1 MMDIRERV
9 ESGNLEEV
17 IRTAVESRQAEM
29 WTSLPGIV
37 EDVDFIKQTM
47 TVRPA
52 IKSVQRKADGST
64 EHVELP
70 LLKDVPIIFPSGGGM
85 TMTFPIKKGD
95 GVHVTFSSRPTDAHM
110 QSDGVQ
116 KQVDARMHHLSD
128 GYAQVG
134 FRPEPRKL
142 KNVPSDATQVRVDKE
157 DGTAVHTMTYH
168 KDNGITTSVDEG
180 KHVVQIHPTTGI
192 KHTST
197 VAVDIKAPK
206 GTFEVPNMT
215 LKGGLKV
222 KTDDNGHGGWVRAD
236 VGLDAP
242 ITNGSPGTVPSD
254 EG

>member
-1 MMDIRERV
+1 MADFREGGEYFEEIIR
-9 ESGNLEEV
+9 S
-17 IRTAVESRQAEM
+17 AVESRQAEM

-37 EDVDFIKQTM
+37 ESVDFEKQTM

-52 IKSVQRKADGST
+52 IKSAQRKEDGNI

-95 GVHVTFSSRPTDAHM
+95 GVMVTFGSRPIDAHM

-116 KQVDARMHHLSD
+116 KQIDARMHSLSD
-128 GYAQVG
+128 GFAQVG

-142 KNVPSDATQVRVDKE
+142 KNVPNDAIQVRVDKD
-157 DGTAVHTMTYH
+157 DGTATHTMTYH
-168 KDNGITTSVDEG
+168 KTNGITTSVDDG

-192 KHTST
+192 THTSS

-206 GTFEVPNMT
+206 GTFEVPSMT
-215 LKGGLKV
+215 IKGGVRV
-222 KTDDNGHGGWVRAD
+222 KPDSSGKGGWLRAD
-236 VGLDAP
+236 VGLDSP
-242 ITNGSPGTVPSD
+242 VVNGSPGSVPDD
-254 EG
+254 EA